1 MLGFINKLDRRWIY
15 LLLVLVVLYPL
26 VKPIGMPISVS
37 DWTEAFYAEIEKL
50 QPGDV
55 VVLGIDYTPSG
66 GPDVHPQVVALF
78 DHLMKKN
85 VKVVGISFIDT
96 GPPQLQEILDTY
108 MVEGK
113 GKTYGVDFVNLGYLP
128 GLETAIAAFA
138 SDMKRAAPV
147 DFFNTKV
154 ENIPMMQNINSMHD
168 VRVVADFAT
177 GIPGPAEW
185 IRQVGQ
191 NYPVTML
198 AGVVTVMGPQSEPY
212 YQSGQLKGL
221 LSGTRSAAEYEV
233 RSGSPGKAAAGMDA
247 QSLGH
252 LVIIFAIGLGNLAY
266 FLNGRKGGGKK

>member
-1 MLGFINKLDRRWIY
+1 MLEFLNKLDRRWIY
-15 LLLVLVVLYPL
+15 LLLILVILYPL

-37 DWTEAFYAEIEKL
+37 EWTEAFYAEVEKL

-55 VVLGIDYTPSG
+55 VVLGVDYTPSG

-78 DHLMKKN
+78 DHLMKKDA
-85 VKVVGISFIDT
+85 KVIGISFIDT

-108 MVEGK
+108 MEGR

-128 GLETAIAAFA
+128 GNETAIAAFA
-138 SDMKRAAPV
+138 GDMKRAAPV
-147 DFFNTKV
+147 DFFGTKV
-154 ENIPMMQNINSMHD
+154 ESIPIMKDVKDMHD
-168 VRVVADFAT
+168 VKVVAEFAT
-177 GIPGPAEW
+177 GVPGPSEW

-198 AGVVTVMGPQSEPY
+198 CGVVTVMGPQSEPY

-221 LSGTRSAAEYEV
+221 LSGSRSAAEYEV
-233 RSGSPGKAAAGMDA
+233 RSGTPGKAAAGMDA

-252 LVIIFAIGLGNLAY
+252 MVIIFAIGLGNLAY
-266 FLNGRKGGGKK
+266 FLSNKKGGGKR